1 MMMMM
6 MMMMIIIIIIII
18 IQVSMLKSRLNSR
31 SAHNKGNTKAK
42 IRHKNSTNPR
52 KQNTKRTKTIWK
64 EKQYKE
70 Y

>member
-1 MMMMM
+1 
-6 MMMMIIIIIIII
+6 
-18 IQVSMLKSRLNSR
+18 MLKSRLNSR

-70 Y
+70 YQDKSPKPRKSTEKVI